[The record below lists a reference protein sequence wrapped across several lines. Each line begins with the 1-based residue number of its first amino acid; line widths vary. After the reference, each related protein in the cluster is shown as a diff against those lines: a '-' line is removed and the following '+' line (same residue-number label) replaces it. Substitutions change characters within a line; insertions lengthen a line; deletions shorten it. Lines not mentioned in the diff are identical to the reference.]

1 MRGSNGRASSSRATS
16 LGDDMVYTEVPFRER
31 KGTQPPNR
39 PPTVLARVW
48 LNSLHDTS
56 RQGLDIL
63 RFYRINLLFDK

>member
-1 MRGSNGRASSSRATS
+1 
-16 LGDDMVYTEVPFRER
+16 MVYTEVPFRER